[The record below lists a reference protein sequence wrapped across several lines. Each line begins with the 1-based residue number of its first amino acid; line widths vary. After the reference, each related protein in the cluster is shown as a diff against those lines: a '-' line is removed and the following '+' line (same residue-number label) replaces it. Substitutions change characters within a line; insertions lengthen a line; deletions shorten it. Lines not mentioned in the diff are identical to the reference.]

1 MAVVISHFV
10 KPPRMA
16 ATLLIAEH
24 GAATAHKQALREL
37 RNARRARS
45 QIRFTFWATV
55 IAEIDA
61 HCAMGFATVRREPSG
76 LTERTGR

>member
-1 MAVVISHFV
+1 MVEAVIISHPV
-10 KPPRMA
+10 KQPTRA

-24 GAATAHKQALREL
+24 GAATAHKRALREL

-45 QIRFTFWATV
+45 RIRFTFWATV

-61 HCAMGFATVRREPSG
+61 HRDSGFATVR
-76 LTERTGR
+76 